1 MSIYLDKLAHV
12 QVVINCGYSV
22 AQMWTCKDTLPH
34 YLGALFTQQYAF
46 TNCKLQHL
54 FVLLQD
60 PNQHW
65 PYLEAALYS
74 WSAVAESLAEEEEC
88 PILTQFL
95 AKLPVI
101 PYNNNMRVKKV
112 LGHISYF
119 HPLQFK
125 IKWLYYS
132 GDLNSELVLYSSGPK
147 QLAGWM
153 VRYSSKLKVRYSSHD
168 LNSKQIVR
176 VSGHRVFDW

>member
-1 MSIYLDKLAHV
+1 MTSWVTI
-12 QVVINCGYSV
+12 SS
-22 AQMWTCKDTLPH
+22 
-34 YLGALFTQQYAF
+34 QQYAF

-112 LGHISYF
+112 LGYISDF

-125 IKWLYYS
+125 IKLFCCMVKKCLIFQWY
-132 GDLNSELVLYSSGPK
+132 GNLNHFC
-147 QLAGWM
+147 
-153 VRYSSKLKVRYSSHD
+153 SKLVWTSRCMQFTFGDKGEATYLIRECPTCNWKRGEYE
-168 LNSKQIVR
+168 
-176 VSGHRVFDW
+176 HRP